1 VVDDREFPVED
12 DSSVSVAA
20 LSPEKT
26 AVSEA
31 GGTDSVDSVP
41 AQSEGWYRLA
51 SSTLPAKKLSGVGS
65 WSASG
70 VCTSGDRALHEA
82 WQVRA
87 DAEILDG
94 DGETLFDQGDVIA
107 DADDETYFELRSSGD
122 SFVVAATDAFFE
134 VVTS

>member
-1 VVDDREFPVED
+1 GVLTVTATEDTANELASADTDYTVTYEATIKDVSEETTLSGDGAVEVVDDREFPVED

-65 WSASG
+65 WSASD
-70 VCTSGDRALHEA
+70 VYTSGDRA
-82 WQVRA
+82 
-87 DAEILDG
+87 
-94 DGETLFDQGDVIA
+94 
-107 DADDETYFELRSSGD
+107 
-122 SFVVAATDAFFE
+122 
-134 VVTS
+134 